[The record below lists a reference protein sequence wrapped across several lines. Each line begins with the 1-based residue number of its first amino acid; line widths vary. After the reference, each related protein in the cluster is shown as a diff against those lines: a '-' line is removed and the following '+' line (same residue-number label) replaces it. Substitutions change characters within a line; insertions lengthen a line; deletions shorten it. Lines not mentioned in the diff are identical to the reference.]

1 MLSSLLFAK
10 RTADNTVIKEK
21 QEAETYS
28 DYEIS
33 IEQNSHYK
41 IRILH
46 LDGQFFFGSISQI
59 VSHFDELLE
68 TKYIILT
75 YNSNVELDM
84 SAIFALED
92 IIVRLQSQNIKL
104 FLVITNDNVHKKIVE
119 MRTITEQIGEKSL
132 FKDEKEAINVAISN
146 LK

>member
-1 MLSSLLFAK
+1 MRKRIDRFTRRLSG
-10 RTADNTVIKEK
+10 
-21 QEAETYS
+21 QELDTYS

-75 YNSNVELDM
+75 YNSNIELDM

-104 FLVITNDNVHKKIVE
+104 FLVITNDTVREKIIE
-119 MRTITEQIGEKSL
+119 MHTITEQIGKESL
-132 FKDEKEAINVAISN
+132 FAEEKDAINIASKHIV
-146 LK
+146 